1 MVRDADVPDHAL
13 GFGLLH
19 GLVQAAAVTGLRA
32 EGRVVELIQVDV
44 IGAQVGQ
51 GGVQVLPEVLCI
63 LRRRLGGD
71 VHLRADAVKGLA
83 QLDLA
88 VGVGAGSI
96 KKADARPVGLA
107 GQIDRILLRDALDRQ
122 CAEAVFVH
130 RDAGAAKGDHI
141 HSRFLHPG

>member
-51 GGVQVLPEVLCI
+51 GSVQVLPEVLCI

-71 VHLRADAVKGLA
+71 VHLRADAVKRLA

-107 GQIDRILLRDALDRQ
+107 GQIDRILL
-122 CAEAVFVH
+122 
-130 RDAGAAKGDHI
+130 
-141 HSRFLHPG
+141 